1 MSINNILDK
10 DLNNITS
17 EDLISSIKY
26 LSNRLLIEL
35 SKSDKSG
42 IYGYTQRHLAYNS
55 NRIEGS
61 TLTEE
66 QTASLF
72 ETHSIYSDVII
83 KSKDIEEMNGHF
95 VMFNK
100 MLQKLDEPL
109 SESIIK
115 ELHYELKNGVFE
127 DKANGYNIGEYKSRA
142 NMVSTIKTSSPA
154 DVEAHM
160 RDLLDWY
167 NSVDISI
174 STLAIFHS
182 RYEKI
187 HPFQDGNGRT
197 GRVLLFRECLK
208 NNIIPFIIE
217 DSMQSE
223 YNKALNKAQNDEDFE
238 DLVNIFKTCQNLY
251 FDIMKEFLREFEH
264 PLLRASKTAFD
275 K

>member
-1 MSINNILDK
+1 MNINNILDK
-10 DLNNITS
+10 DINSLTS
-17 EDLISSIKY
+17 EDLLSSIKY

-61 TLTEE
+61 KLTEE

-72 ETHSIYSDVII
+72 ETHSIYSDDII

-100 MLQKLDEPL
+100 MLQRLDEPL
-109 SESIIK
+109 SENIIK

-127 DKANGYNIGEYKSRA
+127 DKANNYNVGEYKSRA
-142 NMVSTIKTSSPA
+142 NMVGTIKTSSPV
-154 DVEAHM
+154 DVERHM

-167 NSVDISI
+167 NSVEVSI
-174 STLAIFHS
+174 YTLAIFHS

-197 GRVLLFRECLK
+197 GRVILFRECLK

-217 DSMQSE
+217 DSMKLK
-223 YNKALNKAQNDEDFE
+223 YNKALNKAQNDECFE
-238 DLVNIFKTCQNLY
+238 DLVNMFKICQSLY

-264 PLLRASKTAFD
+264 PLLSASRMASNK
-275 K
+275 